1 MLPRAVF
8 RPALFTP
15 SLLAAALLALGACQT
30 ASEAPTPAAAP
41 KSEPRGVSITPSNF
55 KLPEGAGCTGDV
67 ARFRAIMAND
77 LETGHTTKKVYD
89 EIEGEMKKAEAI
101 CASGNSGGASA
112 HVRSTK
118 SRYGYP

>member
-1 MLPRAVF
+1 MTVEALDSVLVVSAGSAV
-8 RPALFTP
+8 PV
-15 SLLAAALLALGACQT
+15 SVINKLAWPVQVV
-30 ASEAPTPAAAP
+30 
-41 KSEPRGVSITPSNF
+41 VSITPSNF